1 MRRSLV
7 YAGKDLREFAC
18 WWDGSKVFRK
28 PSKKVDSYGIPFRNG
43 DLFRSQ
49 MAFNNVQIVFN
60 CYIKT
65 DFEKNYTNL
74 VNYLHSF
81 DTYQKLE
88 TTAESDVYR
97 MAHIHEEIEPTTGQ
111 FIKDGQFSL
120 VFDCMPQEFLKI
132 GDDEITVQ
140 NQTPVYSG
148 QSVEFESAGF
158 LTLARA
164 YFSPKQ
170 DLNGYEYPWA
180 GGANDNVAHIANGA
194 LYSLGISSSVT
205 NEKIKATGTAASTFA
220 NITSLQQINIGSSG
234 VYTGYTLMLSK
245 PVEYDVSIKLYETS
259 SDNNPSSFTINAGET
274 WLLISSNKVYTCFR
288 VTLDNLTVGTTVNIT
303 DLQIMIAYGSKSEF
317 VPYANICPITG
328 WDSVTLTGQD
338 TYTEQFKSTELLDYD
353 TWRTTGITGGTAV
366 WGDNGV
372 ILTAS
377 ADDCYTNYDSANFP
391 TGARIAVSEGDTL
404 YMKWDVEGTA
414 EGEAYFFGNGDV
426 TDIKS
431 ESASTKHM
439 EWTIPSG
446 VTYVTFRVGVRG
458 SGNQLTFKNVSIRKN
473 ATYYCGYVDFLS
485 GTLTLTD
492 GYIASY
498 NGETLPST
506 WISDRDAYAEGT
518 TPTTGAQVVYKLET
532 PQTIQLTANE
542 IALIH
547 GTNTF
552 STDADSITM
561 RTVDPFRIT
570 NPTLMDAK
578 PLIKINNGG
587 SYYIDGE
594 LIIQTHGSG
603 ATYPMYI
610 DAETMDAYAI
620 NEYGGNVSMNGY
632 VDLTAGFILI
642 GKGTHELYSNNA
654 NNAWAIVPRWWRL

>member
-7 YAGKDLREFAC
+7 FAGKDLREFAC

-88 TTAESDVYR
+88 TTSESDVYR

-111 FIKDGQFSL
+111 FLKDGQFTL
-120 VFDCMPQEFLKI
+120 TFDCMPQEFLKI

-140 NQTPVYSG
+140 NQTPVYRGKSLQIENTG
-148 QSVEFESAGF
+148 QSTVSM
-158 LTLARA
+158 ARI

-170 DLNGYEYPWA
+170 EGTGDP
-180 GGANDNVAHIANGA
+180 
-194 LYSLGISSSVT
+194 SPT
-205 NEKIKATGTAASTFA
+205 NI
-220 NITSLQQINIGSSG
+220 
-234 VYTGYTLMLSK
+234 
-245 PVEYDVSIKLYETS
+245 
-259 SDNNPSSFTINAGET
+259 
-274 WLLISSNKVYTCFR
+274 R
-288 VTLDNLTVGTTVNIT
+288 
-303 DLQIMIAYGSKSEF
+303 
-317 VPYANICPITG
+317 PITG
-328 WDSVTLTGQD
+328 WSGVFLFRPSGKNWLEYKGDLFPSEVDGVTFTPNAETMQITIDGRSTAEIEYMLNEEVPLAEGTYIMTGTPSFTANNAHLIMRIGDVLYDDFGEGCEFTLTESKTASVYIYVPSDYTPLNETFSPMIRLAD
-338 TYTEQFKSTELLDYD
+338 TDPAYEPYEE
-353 TWRTTGITGGTAV
+353 GGTV
-366 WGDNGV
+366 W
-372 ILTAS
+372 
-377 ADDCYTNYDSANFP
+377 
-391 TGARIAVSEGDTL
+391 
-404 YMKWDVEGTA
+404 
-414 EGEAYFFGNGDV
+414 
-426 TDIKS
+426 
-431 ESASTKHM
+431 ESFLSTRY
-439 EWTIPSG
+439 G
-446 VTYVTFRVGVRG
+446 
-458 SGNQLTFKNVSIRKN
+458 
-473 ATYYCGYVDFLS
+473 GYVDLRS
-485 GTLTLTD
+485 GTLTVTCEYL
-492 GYIASY
+492 ASY

-506 WISDRDAYAEGT
+506 WISDRDVYAEGT
-518 TPTTGAQVVYKLET
+518 TPTTGAKVVYKLAT
-532 PQTIQLTANE
+532 PQTYQLTANE
-542 IALIH
+542 IALIY

-561 RTVDPFRIT
+561 RTVEPMQIT

-610 DAETMDAYAI
+610 DSETMDAYAI
-620 NEYGGNVSMNGY
+620 NEYGGKVSMNGY